1 MRIASVLLVSA
12 FGLASTALSAADYAI
27 ANAHSQVYF
36 TVNHLGF
43 SNSTGLLR
51 VKEGTV
57 SLNEKD
63 WSKSRVEVIL
73 DVATLQMGDN
83 TWNEHLAADKFFNT
97 AKFPTAR
104 FVSTKVLKTGENT
117 GTMVGNLTFLGTTK
131 PVTLNIKTNKVG
143 KNPMSN
149 KDYAGFSATG
159 SLKRSDFGLVA
170 YPGAIGEEVSLRI
183 EVEGE
188 AVAK

>member
-1 MRIASVLLVSA
+1 MRIASVLLAAA
-12 FGLASTALSAADYAI
+12 FGFASTTLSAADYAI

-63 WSKSRVEVIL
+63 LSKSKVDVTL
-73 DVATLQMGDN
+73 DIASLQMGDN

-104 FVSTKVLKTGENT
+104 FVSTKIESSGENVGTLT
-117 GTMVGNLTFLGTTK
+117 GDLTFLGVTK
-131 PVTLNIKTNKVG
+131 PVTLSFKTNKVG

-159 SLKRSDFGLVA
+159 SLKRSDFGLA
-170 YPGAIGEEVSLRI
+170 TYPGAIGEEVSLRI